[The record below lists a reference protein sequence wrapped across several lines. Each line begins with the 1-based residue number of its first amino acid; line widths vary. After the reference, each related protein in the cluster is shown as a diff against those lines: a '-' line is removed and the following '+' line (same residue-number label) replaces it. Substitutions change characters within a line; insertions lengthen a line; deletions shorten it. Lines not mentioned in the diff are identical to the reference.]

1 MPTPNFG
8 LGPSGLTYT
17 DVYAAGPLGDNEMF
31 SDDMIGNSLE
41 DEDDNDPEAQIRIE
55 DLIDF
60 GEGADDSETDLIL
73 EDSQPSSSSAKLDS
87 VEPSQSSTQ
96 TLLDHLD
103 KNVVTAFRQT
113 QCPAPV
119 SLCPLSPLKKRKLSP
134 PEAGL
139 AKRRL
144 VA

>member
-1 MPTPNFG
+1 MPKIGFG
-8 LGPSGLTYT
+8 HPGFNSTGL
-17 DVYAAGPLGDNEMF
+17 YAAAPVDDNEIF
-31 SDDMIGNSLE
+31 SDGMIGNSFE
-41 DEDDNDPEAQIRIE
+41 EEDDNDPEAGIRIE

-73 EDSQPSSSSAKLDS
+73 EDSRPSSSSAKLDS
-87 VEPSQSSTQ
+87 IEASQSSAQ
-96 TLLDHLD
+96 SLLDHLD
-103 KNVVTAFRQT
+103 NTVVTAFRQT

-119 SLCPLSPLKKRKLSP
+119 SLSPLSPLKKRKLSP
-134 PEAGL
+134 PEGGL